1 MSVSRQ
7 LHRLQIIE
15 IEIESREKVLAES
28 RSQLGERG
36 VLVRAQDRLSGVKQH
51 VEELKGKQQSLE
63 WEIDDLGSKIAV
75 VGQSLYSGQI
85 KNPKELSSLQ
95 HEAEGQKKR
104 RNQLEDEALGLMEQ
118 VEEAT
123 NTLAT
128 IEGELKTLEKEWRN
142 KQQRLSAEI
151 ERLEGELSEL
161 EHKQQ
166 VLLAEIEPGTSDF
179 YYQLKKQRVRPV
191 ARVEQGLCGGCRL
204 SLSTAELQRVKGS
217 SLVQCS
223 SCRRILFLD

>member
-7 LHRLQIIE
+7 LHRLQVIE
-15 IEIESREKVLAES
+15 IEIDAREKLLAES

-36 VLVRAQDRLSGVKQH
+36 ALVRVQGRLSGVKQH
-51 VEELKGKQQSLE
+51 FEELKAKQRSLE
-63 WEIDDLGSKIAV
+63 LEIDDLGAKIAAV
-75 VGQSLYSGQI
+75 KQSLYSGQI
-85 KNPKELSSLQ
+85 KNPKELSGLQ
-95 HEAEGQKKR
+95 HEAEGLDKR

-142 KQQRLSAEI
+142 EQQRLSADI

-161 EHKQQ
+161 ENKQQ
-166 VLLAEIEPGTSDF
+166 VLLAEIEPGSSDF
-179 YYQLKKQRVRPV
+179 YYQLKKQKVCPV
-191 ARVEQGLCGGCRL
+191 ARVEQGMCGGCRL
-204 SLSTAELQRVKGS
+204 SLSTAELQRARGH